1 MEGKHMSTIR
11 TRSRLTGAF
20 ATAIAV
26 VSTAIGLAAPQQSS
40 AAVTLNTSLDLP
52 LSVVGSGA
60 TNGASVTPSIGP
72 TLGVVAR
79 GTGSVTAAGTNR
91 YFPQGGQQNSNTAFI
106 GKANPSSAL
115 IDGAAGSLTIVSVS
129 RTTLAS
135 RTSVAGRN
143 ASVLFHVV
151 SRNDNVAASDVAK
164 VNLVTDSGTTPS
176 LVFTVNGT
184 STTTLLTG
192 PSAAAFNSGVRSTIA
207 LNWAAGTAT
216 AKLNGTTLATWTIP
230 TTATTWGAGA
240 FLTVGASA
248 DYGGGYFSALHDALE
263 RITVAAPAL
272 APTNPTLLDL
282 ALSSVGAATNGS
294 VVVPTTG
301 PVFNVVVRGTGSVN
315 SGAASNRS
323 FLQGGQQ
330 NTNTAFLTTS
340 ANPSALVNGTSGSL
354 AIATVSR
361 TALASRTTVAG
372 RNASSL
378 FHVVSRNDNLAASDV
393 VKVLVT
399 SDSATT
405 PTLSLTINGAS
416 TTVPLTGANATGF
429 NAGTRSV
436 ITLDWSAGT
445 ANAKLNGVTVATWTI
460 PTTATTWGPGAAL
473 VIGASAD
480 YGLGYFSARHDGLE
494 RITLSGSGATPP
506 PTTTTTTAVPT
517 TTTTIPSTTTTTV
530 PPITYP
536 AQFDYLPG
544 AVDNQ
549 PLPATAA
556 DGAPLIRQLRNGVVI
571 ATYNKLGGSCSTLV
585 ENQQDKPSTECG
597 PFVRQN
603 YTKMRDGDVFE
614 VYPSVY
620 EGLDQQPYF
629 GPTADNYANFL
640 SGIATVKRNIT
651 LRGVTVNNKR
661 PVIRLGAVTA
671 SNTTLGQALV
681 YVDKSEN
688 ITIENI
694 DVDGART
701 GTGTVGKAGIYVVAG
716 ANLTLRNMRVHGFRA
731 YDANGI
737 FGADQNSGTLL
748 LDRVQLYDNGGAN
761 GPEHNI
767 YINSSIVDPNFT
779 VKMINSYS
787 TDAYFGHLFKSRAQ
801 RTILEGNYFR
811 GTTAA
816 PGFPFAESYLVD
828 IPEGGTLI
836 MRNNILVKNA
846 SGAGSNGIEL
856 AFALES
862 ALYEPRVHSLLV
874 EHNTF
879 VTFAGNYDET
889 HPIGPMGF
897 FFPLQTPGTPGFP
910 TSTFT
915 SFAVRN
921 NVFVGFRNDS
931 EIATFTPQFLYRG
944 TNGLNVAFSG
954 LRRDF
959 GLVTPSAVAGSAI
972 VGTPAY
978 GYRAATRSRTTTNIG
993 AVD

>member
-1 MEGKHMSTIR
+1 MSTIR
-11 TRSRLTGAF
+11 SRKRLTGAF

-40 AAVTLNTSLDLP
+40 AAVTLTTSFDLP
-52 LSVVGSGA
+52 LSVVSAGTA
-60 TNGASVTPSIGP
+60 NGASINPSVGP
-72 TLGVVAR
+72 TLGVVVR
-79 GTGSVTAAGTNR
+79 GTGSILASGTNR
-91 YFPQGGQQNSNTAFI
+91 YFSQGGQQNTNTSYL
-106 GKANPSSAL
+106 GKANPSSSL
-115 IDGAAGSLTIVSVS
+115 IDGAAGSLSIASVS
-129 RTTLAS
+129 RTALAS
-135 RTSVAGRN
+135 RTSVTGRN
-143 ASVLFHVV
+143 SSVLFHVV
-151 SRNDNVAASDVAK
+151 SRNDNVASSDVAK
-164 VNLVTDSGTTPS
+164 VNIVTDPGTTPA
-176 LVFTVNGT
+176 LVFTLNGA

-192 PSAAAFNSGVRSTIA
+192 ANVAAFNSGVRSTIA
-207 LNWAAGTAT
+207 LNWGAGTAT
-216 AKLNGTTLATWTIP
+216 AKLNGTSVATWTIP
-230 TTATTWGAGA
+230 STGTTWGAGA
-240 FLTVGASA
+240 FLAVGASA
-248 DYGGGYFSALHDALE
+248 DYGGGYFSALHDALD
-263 RITVAAPAL
+263 RVTAAAPVTTPA
-272 APTNPTLLDL
+272 NPTTLDL
-282 ALSSVGAATNGS
+282 ALSSVGAVANGS

-301 PVFNVVVRGTGSVN
+301 PTFNVVARGTGSVN
-315 SGAASNRS
+315 AGASNNRY

-340 ANPSALVNGTSGSL
+340 ANPSALVNGASGSL
-354 AIATVSR
+354 TIATVSR
-361 TALASRTTVAG
+361 TSLATRTSVSG

-378 FHVVSRNDNLAASDV
+378 FHVVSRNDNLGASDV
-393 VKVLVT
+393 VKVLLE
-399 SDSATT
+399 SDSGTT
-405 PTLSLTINGAS
+405 PALSFTVNGAS
-416 TTVPLTGANATGF
+416 TSVPLTGANATAF
-429 NAGTRSV
+429 DAGIRSV
-436 ITLDWSAGT
+436 VTLNWSAGT
-445 ANAKLNGVTVATWTI
+445 AVAKLNATTLATWTI
-460 PTTATTWGPGAAL
+460 PTTATTWGTGAAL
-473 VIGASAD
+473 VIGAGAD
-480 YGLGYFSARHDGLE
+480 YGLGYFSARHDALE
-494 RITLSGSGATPP
+494 RVTLSGAGTTPP
-506 PTTTTTTAVPT
+506 GTT
-517 TTTTIPSTTTTTV
+517 TTTTIPATTTTTVPATTTTTV
-530 PPITYP
+530 PPSSYP

-549 PLPATAA
+549 PLPATTA

-585 ENQQDKPSTECG
+585 ENQQDRPSTECG

-640 SGIATVKRNIT
+640 SGIETVKRNIT
-651 LRGVTVNNKR
+651 LRGITVNNKR

-681 YVDKSEN
+681 YIDKSQN

-701 GTGTVGKAGIYVVAG
+701 GTGTVGKAGVYIVAG

-767 YINSSIVDPNFT
+767 YINSSVVDPNFT
-779 VKMINSYS
+779 MKMINSFS
-787 TDAYFGHLFKSRAQ
+787 TDAYYGHLVKSRAQ
-801 RTILEGNYFR
+801 RTILEGNYFK

-816 PGFPFAESYLVD
+816 AGFPFAESYLVD

-846 SGAGSNGIEL
+846 SGAGANGIEL

-879 VTFAGNYDET
+879 VTFAGTYDGT

-910 TSTFT
+910 SATFT
-915 SFAVRN
+915 DFAVRN
-921 NVFVGFRNDS
+921 NVFVGFRTDT
-931 EIATFTPQFLYRG
+931 EIATYTPQFLYRG
-944 TNGLNVAFSG
+944 TNGINVPFSG

-959 GLVTPSAVAGSAI
+959 GLVTPTTVTGSTVI
-972 VGTPAY
+972 GTPAY
-978 GYRAATRSRTTTNIG
+978 GYRAATRNRTTTNIG